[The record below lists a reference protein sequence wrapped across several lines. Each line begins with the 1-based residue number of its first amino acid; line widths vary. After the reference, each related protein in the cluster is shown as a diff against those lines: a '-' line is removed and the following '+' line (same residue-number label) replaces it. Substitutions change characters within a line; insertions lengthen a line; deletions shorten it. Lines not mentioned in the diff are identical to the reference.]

1 MKKLKIFAILA
12 LSALPFMTNAAEI
25 KLAVINMEKVFQGFY
40 LTKITDA
47 NLKKKA
53 ESFKAFAEKLNDSRN
68 KLLEE
73 FKELRDASQNVVLSD
88 VERESKRLAAQDKFR
103 QIKEKENQIKQ
114 YQQEKQSQLREDYE
128 KMRNDLLEKI
138 KQEVKRQCILK
149 GYNIV
154 IDSSGRTLNN
164 IPALVYVSS
173 TLEITDTVLD
183 ELNRPNKINNKL
195 SPEKNNN
202 SPNKGD

>member
-1 MKKLKIFAILA
+1 MKKLKIFTIMMLA
-12 LSALPFMTNAAEI
+12 VLPFLAGAGEV

-53 ESFKAFAEKLNDSRN
+53 ESYKAFAEQLNNSRS

-73 FKELRDASQNVVLSD
+73 FKELRDASQNIVLSD

-103 QIKEKENQIKQ
+103 QIKEKENEIKQ
-114 YQQEKQSQLREDYE
+114 YQQKKQIELREEYE
-128 KMRNDLLEKI
+128 QMRNKLLEKI

-164 IPALVYVSS
+164 IPALIYVSP
-173 TLEITDTVLD
+173 TLDITDTVLK
-183 ELNRPNKINNKL
+183 ELNRANKIKNKL
-195 SPEKNNN
+195 TSENNN
-202 SPNKGD
+202 SPK